1 MTIIRR
7 AAVAAALCLLA
18 AARSGPAQQP
28 TDRETPG
35 LGATRPA
42 LEMQLQRLE
51 QVVAAGDSSTAVRDW
66 ARRQGAAIRAR
77 LEQGDFLVGDRIA
90 LKVEG
95 EPSASDRPAA
105 APAMRSVEE
114 QLSDTFTVGP
124 EQELTLP
131 VLGVVS
137 LRGVLRSELDEH
149 LTRAI
154 GRSLKDPVLHAHP
167 LIRMSVMGA
176 VARPGYYSVPANA
189 VVTEVLMAAGGYTPV
204 AKPAHVR
211 IERAGKSIW
220 DGGRL
225 RLAMSEGRTLD
236 QLNLRAGDQF
246 VVPGEQGTVY
256 EKLRFFAVLLSIP
269 VTAYTLSRVLKK

>member
-1 MTIIRR
+1 MIIIRR
-7 AAVAAALCLLA
+7 AAVAAALCLFA
-18 AARSGPAQQP
+18 ATRSAPAQQP

-42 LEMQLQRLE
+42 LEAELLRLA
-51 QVVAAGDSSTAVRDW
+51 QVTAAGDSSPAVREW
-66 ARRQGAAIRAR
+66 ARQQAAAIRAR

-95 EPSASDRPAA
+95 EPAAVDRPAN
-105 APAMRSVEE
+105 APAVRSVEE

-124 EQELTLP
+124 DQDLTLP

-137 LRGVLRSELDEH
+137 LRGVLRSELEAH
-149 LTRAI
+149 LMREI
-154 GRSLKDPVLHAHP
+154 GRSLRDPVLHAHP

-189 VVTEVLMAAGGYTPV
+189 VVTDVLMAAGGYTQL

-220 DGGRL
+220 DGGQL
-225 RLAMSEGRTLD
+225 RLAMSQGRTLD

-246 VVPGEQGTVY
+246 VVPGEQGTIY
-256 EKLRFFAVLLSIP
+256 ERLRFIAVLLSIP
-269 VTAYTLSRVLKK
+269 VTAYALTRIVK